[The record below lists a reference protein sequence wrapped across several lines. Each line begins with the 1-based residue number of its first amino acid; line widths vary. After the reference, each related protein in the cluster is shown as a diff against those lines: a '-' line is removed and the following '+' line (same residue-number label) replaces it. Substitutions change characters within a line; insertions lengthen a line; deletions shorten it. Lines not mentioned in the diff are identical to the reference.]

1 MFKRLFKHMRSNSGD
16 SNVSKMTIIAIAFVV
31 GAILLVLTT
40 SAFRNPI
47 NRWFGKVT
55 NGWFA
60 EENGMYEADNKFL
73 FAERLQNGTIK
84 GATYIYYWEDD
95 DGNVGYCKLTAP
107 ERLTDGQNSKG
118 VCMDELWPGQQ
129 YEWWGSYTTDQYY
142 FDISDDGS
150 RIDMIYIQTGEISDT
165 FYAEFQD

>member
-47 NRWFGKVT
+47 NRWFDKVT

-60 EENGMYEADNKFL
+60 EENGMYEADNRFL
-73 FAERLQNGTIK
+73 FAERLENGTIK
-84 GATYIYYWEDD
+84 DATYIYYLDD
-95 DGNVGYCKLTAP
+95 AKTKWCVLPYVDDVV
-107 ERLTDGQNSKG
+107 DGQNVEG
-118 VCMDELWPGQQ
+118 L
-129 YEWWGSYTTDQYY
+129 YFEWNALGLAGGTYVTNQYY
-142 FDISDDGS
+142 VDISDDG
-150 RIDMIYIQTGEISDT
+150 RQIDIVNIATGEINET
-165 FYAEFQD
+165 YYAEFQD